1 MEERTKNK
9 NKKRKY
15 NWLLNTFI
23 VLLFIVGLVLI
34 FNKPIR
40 NMMIATKSNHYQLQN
55 VSKEK
60 IEKNKK
66 SDVSFDFAA
75 VKSVDF
81 QSVLSNQFDS
91 QPLPVIG
98 GIAIPELN
106 INLPIFKGVGNTSLL
121 YGAGTMKADQ
131 VMGEGNYTLAGHNMT
146 GFTSDL
152 SILFTPLEKAKAGMS
167 IYVTDKNNVYQYKI
181 DKIDVVTPEHVE
193 VLNDTPGKKEITLV
207 TCADAEATHRIIVHG
222 TFVDEKAFD
231 KVTDS
236 VKNAFEKKYN
246 QINNF

>member
-1 MEERTKNK
+1 M
-9 NKKRKY
+9 
-15 NWLLNTFI
+15 
-23 VLLFIVGLVLI
+23 
-34 FNKPIR
+34 
-40 NMMIATKSNHYQLQN
+40 
-55 VSKEK
+55 
-60 IEKNKK
+60 
-66 SDVSFDFAA
+66 
-75 VKSVDF
+75 
-81 QSVLSNQFDS
+81 
-91 QPLPVIG
+91 
-98 GIAIPELN
+98 N

-222 TFVDEKAFD
+222 IFVDEKAFD

>member
-1 MEERTKNK
+1 MQGQ
-9 NKKRKY
+9 KKGKRRKY
-15 NWLLNTFI
+15 NWLLNTVI
-23 VLLFIVGLVLI
+23 ALLFIVGLILI

-40 NMMIATKSNHYQLQN
+40 NVLIATNSNRYQLHN

-66 SDVSFDFAA
+66 ADVSFDFSA

-81 QSVLSNQFDS
+81 QSVISNEFNS

-98 GIAIPELN
+98 GIAIPDLN
-106 INLPIFKGVGNTSLL
+106 INLPIFRGVGNTSLL
-121 YGAGTMKADQ
+121 YGAGTMKANQ
-131 VMGEGNYTLAGHNMT
+131 VMGKGNYTLAGHNMT

-167 IYVTDKNNVYQYKI
+167 IYITDKDKIYQYKI
-181 DKIDVVTPEHVE
+181 DKTEVVTPDHIE
-193 VLNDTPGKKEITLV
+193 VLNDTPGKTEISLV

-222 TFVDEKAFD
+222 TFVDETAFD
-231 KVTDS
+231 KASDS
-236 VKNAFEKKYN
+236 VKNDFTKKYN
-246 QINNF
+246 QIKNF

>member
-66 SDVSFDFAA
+66 ADVSFDFAA
-75 VKSVDF
+75 V
-81 QSVLSNQFDS
+81 
-91 QPLPVIG
+91 
-98 GIAIPELN
+98 
-106 INLPIFKGVGNTSLL
+106 
-121 YGAGTMKADQ
+121 
-131 VMGEGNYTLAGHNMT
+131 
-146 GFTSDL
+146 
-152 SILFTPLEKAKAGMS
+152 
-167 IYVTDKNNVYQYKI
+167 
-181 DKIDVVTPEHVE
+181 
-193 VLNDTPGKKEITLV
+193 
-207 TCADAEATHRIIVHG
+207 
-222 TFVDEKAFD
+222 
-231 KVTDS
+231 
-236 VKNAFEKKYN
+236 
-246 QINNF
+246 

>member
-66 SDVSFDFAA
+66 ADVSFDFAA

-121 YGAGTMKADQ
+121 YGAGTMKGDQ

-152 SILFTPLEKAKAGMS
+152 
-167 IYVTDKNNVYQYKI
+167 
-181 DKIDVVTPEHVE
+181 
-193 VLNDTPGKKEITLV
+193 
-207 TCADAEATHRIIVHG
+207 
-222 TFVDEKAFD
+222 
-231 KVTDS
+231 
-236 VKNAFEKKYN
+236 
-246 QINNF
+246 

>member
-66 SDVSFDFAA
+66 ADVSFDFAA
-75 VKSVDF
+75 VKSVGF

-222 TFVDEKAFD
+222 TFVDEKAYD

>member
-1 MEERTKNK
+1 MEECTKNK

-66 SDVSFDFAA
+66 ADVSFDFAA

-121 YGAGTMKADQ
+121 YGAGTMKGDQ

-222 TFVDEKAFD
+222 TFVDEKAYD